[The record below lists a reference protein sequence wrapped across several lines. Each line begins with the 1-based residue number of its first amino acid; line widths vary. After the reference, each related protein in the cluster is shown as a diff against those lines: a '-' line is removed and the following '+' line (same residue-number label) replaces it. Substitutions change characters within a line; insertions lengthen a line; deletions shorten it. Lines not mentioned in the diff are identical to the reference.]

1 MHEGSVKK
9 KIQALIVTDRKKLQK
24 NPSPMSPWQL
34 TRLLEEAIAKLQKF
48 NNRVEER
55 KKAIGDSCRQ
65 KKKKKNSARKRIREP
80 LAIHVKAVEK

>member
-65 KKKKKNSARKRIREP
+65 KKKKKKTPQGNGFENP
-80 LAIHVKAVEK
+80 

>member
-65 KKKKKNSARKRIREP
+65 KKNFARKRIREP

>member
-65 KKKKKNSARKRIREP
+65 KKKNSARKRIREP